1 MDRGFESAFV
11 HSNFLTLVLGWLD
24 VDICYSM
31 LYMENFLDTK
41 TYNKLNYFKSH
52 VLLYGVNPRYNCCVL
67 AFILFALSGY
77 LGFLSIQS
85 TDLSAKTTF
94 LYQATTLFILGSFLI
109 AFWIVTWI
117 VRRNME
123 KL

>member
-1 MDRGFESAFV
+1 MYYYMASIRDTIAAF
-11 HSNFLTLVLGWLD
+11 
-24 VDICYSM
+24 
-31 LYMENFLDTK
+31 
-41 TYNKLNYFKSH
+41 
-52 VLLYGVNPRYNCCVL
+52 L